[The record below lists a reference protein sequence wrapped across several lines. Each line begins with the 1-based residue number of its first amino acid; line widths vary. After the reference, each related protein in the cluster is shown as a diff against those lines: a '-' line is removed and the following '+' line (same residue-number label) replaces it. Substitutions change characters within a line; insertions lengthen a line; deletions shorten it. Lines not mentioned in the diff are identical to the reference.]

1 MHIRAEL
8 IEEMLKTFLKQQV
21 VILKMFVLS

>member
-21 VILKMFVLS
+21 VFEDVCSK